1 VNLGELRETR
11 RVALDI
17 NRNSKWRMTRS
28 DRILRGEWNKVWPDL
43 SVTQSEPAVENVYLE
58 AAEDKSATAASILPI
73 FDVPPRRGTRLD
85 RAERSGEQASR
96 VFTTLAQNSRLDAHH
111 VGFYLDWFVYG
122 MPAAMAWKDWDDPQG
137 MPYLERLAPR
147 HVFPVSWNSK
157 GQLAEGLLIRK
168 QRFADIVR
176 EFGAGNP
183 GLQQVATTMKGRIE
197 PQYEVIWWANETHWS
212 IALAHEELVT
222 SGDADYIRPSEIGQ
236 TNVAVAWLKPP
247 SEHRMNGCPIL
258 VSKAVSADGEI
269 RGKLDAMLPPLKIA
283 HGLQIELMLNLRR
296 SMHAP
301 PVVQNIE
308 NWQKFGPDVVMRG
321 VRGPEKAVID
331 YPRPPIDFAAFT
343 HIDEQLRAA
352 RNAGH
357 FPQQRGGEPGA
368 SIASGEAVQLL
379 QGGYNAQQSW
389 AQTDMARFYTD
400 AFGRLASLDE
410 QWSYED
416 PVNKLRPVERKIDG
430 FDAGEAYT
438 DDYTPAEFW
447 KGDYRVLVSYPAL
460 GVDSHTNLLN
470 LGAAHRLEWL
480 PKRMAMQR
488 SGMVPNAIAAE
499 REMSLDKAVRL
510 FEDGVLPAMVAQG
523 STAQLLEYVEMLDG
537 DKETTRTAMQKIL
550 KGTEEQ
556 AAQSAEAPPPQVTP
570 ELLSLVQ

>member
-1 VNLGELRETR
+1 MKLGELREIR
-11 RVALDI
+11 RVALDL

-28 DRILRGEWNKVWPDL
+28 DRVLRGEWHKVWPDL
-43 SVTQSEPAVENVYLE
+43 SITQSEPAVENVYLE
-58 AAEDKSATAASILPI
+58 AAEDKAATAASILPI

-85 RAERSGEQASR
+85 RAERSGELASR

-111 VGFYLDWFVYG
+111 VGFFLDWFVYG
-122 MPAAMAWKDWDDPQG
+122 MPCAMAWKDWDDPLG

-147 HVFPVSWNSK
+147 HVFPVSWNSR

-168 QRFADIVR
+168 QRFVDIVR
-176 EFGAGNP
+176 EFGAANP
-183 GLQQVATTMKGRIE
+183 ALQQIRHESKGRIE
-197 PQYEVIWWANETHWS
+197 PMYEVIWWANETEWS
-212 IALAHEELVT
+212 ISLAHESSIQ
-222 SGDADYIRPSEIGQ
+222 SGDAEYVRPSEVGQ
-236 TNVAVAWLKPP
+236 TNVAVAWLKAP
-247 SEHRMNGCPIL
+247 SAHKMNGCPIL

-269 RGKLDAMLPPLKIA
+269 RGKLDPMLPPLKIA

-308 NWQKFGPDVVMRG
+308 NWQKFGADVVMRG
-321 VRGPEKAVID
+321 TRGPDKAVID

-343 HIDEQLRAA
+343 HIDEQLQAA
-352 RNAGH
+352 RAAGH

-368 SIASGEAVQLL
+368 SIASGEAVTLL
-379 QGGYNAQQSW
+379 QGGYNSQQAW

-400 AFGRLASLDE
+400 CFGRLASLDE
-410 QWSYED
+410 QWTVGD
-416 PVNKLRPVERKIDG
+416 RMIDG
-430 FDAGEAYT
+430 FDAGAAYT
-438 DDYTPAEFW
+438 DIYTPSKFW
-447 KGDYRVLVSYPAL
+447 NGDYRVLVSYPAL
-460 GVDSHTNLLN
+460 GVSQHTNLLN
-470 LGAAHRLEWL
+470 LGAANRLEWL

-523 STAQLLEYVEMLDG
+523 QTAQLLEYVEMLDG

-550 KGTEEQ
+550 KGTAEQ
-556 AAQSAEAPPPQVTP
+556 AAQQPAEAPPPQVTP